1 MRNILI
7 ATALFLSTPA
17 MLSAQ
22 VLASFDDVQR
32 TELEISNS
40 FRFFEQNILLA
51 LCAGVCLL
59 GILWFFYVLK
69 ATSHSNRPQQ
79 NTSSHFMMIL
89 LLIIGIGSA
98 SISKTPKTCSSE
110 SQTYHWEDSNS
121 K

>member
-7 ATALFLSTPA
+7 ATTLFLSTPA

-22 VLASFDDVQR
+22 ALASFNDVQQ
-32 TELEISNS
+32 TKLEISS
-40 FRFFEQNILLA
+40 VFRLLEQNILLA

-69 ATSHSNRPQQ
+69 ATSQSNRTLQNHSN
-79 NTSSHFMMIL
+79 HFMMIL

-98 SISKTPKTCSSE
+98 SITKTPKTSYSE
-110 SQTYHWEDSNS
+110 SQTSHWEDTNS
-121 K
+121 